1 MKKLTTICAF
11 LSIVTVSFG
20 QTTGS
25 NQLIRAETIT
35 PGNSLFIQYDYG
47 TCYISHE
54 RQIIIEAT
62 QSDSFMVTMKKR
74 LPVGYR
80 LYKYKSVKKKY
91 ETQDSIQIKEPFTFK
106 FPKMGE
112 RDYCTVTREY
122 LLETSFT
129 VSRLSLARFLNEFI
143 YLADNKKLELSYT
156 GIAGLYCYI
165 QLKQNKL
172 TQEYSFDGWYH
183 LETEI
188 QRQK

>member
-1 MKKLTTICAF
+1 MKQLTTICAF
-11 LSIVTVSFG
+11 ICIMTVSFG

-25 NQLIRAETIT
+25 NQLITAEKIT
-35 PGNSLFIQYDYG
+35 PGSSLFIQYDYG
-47 TCYISHE
+47 TCWINHE

-62 QSDSFMVTMKKR
+62 QSDSLMITIKKR
-74 LPVGYR
+74 WPVGYR
-80 LYKYKSVKKKY
+80 LYKYKSAKKY
-91 ETQDSIQIKEPFTFK
+91 YEAQDSIQIKEPLTFK

-129 VSRLSLARFLNEFI
+129 VSRLSLTRFLNEFI
-143 YLADNKKLELSYT
+143 YLADNKKLELSGT

-165 QLKQNKL
+165 QLKQNNL
-172 TQEYSFDGWYH
+172 TQEYSFDGWYY
-183 LETEI
+183 LEKEI